1 VTNFDLEADI
11 VVVGFGGAGSA
22 AAITAADG
30 GARVILLDKAPA
42 HAVGGNTRVASQGYL
57 NPTDPE
63 TAATYL
69 KALCGPFEVPSSMI
83 EVWAQENC
91 KNNEWL
97 ASIDGDPQEHQ
108 PPPAGIEYPDLPGA
122 ECVRKYHH
130 GDVLG
135 YSKTWEF
142 LEESVKSR
150 PQIEILYETPATEL
164 IQLADGAIGGV
175 IATQIGQN
183 GENNKTIR
191 IKAKRGVILTTG
203 GFENNQ
209 DMIRNYLPGVPFCY
223 TSGSPYNEGDGIR
236 MAMQAGADLWH
247 MNNYAG
253 PSMAFKAPE
262 YPTTF
267 SIIALHFSHEPPGG
281 MIVVGGDGKRF
292 INEKYKHKHGK
303 IPMGDQWAP
312 MPVRTPMY
320 MIFDQTLLDA
330 GPLYDSKPNRGW
342 TPIMI
347 GYDWS
352 KDNRKEIENGW
363 IKQAANVQALAA
375 ELSMDATALS
385 ASIGQWNASISQG
398 NDAAFGRTKSLNAMA
413 DGPLFALPLVPSML
427 NTQGGPRRNERAE
440 ILRPDGQPIKRLYSA
455 GEMGSIFGYLYQG
468 TGNIGECFA
477 FGRIAAHEALAL
489 TPWSDTAVINTVK

>member
-1 VTNFDLEADI
+1 MTEFNKEADI
-11 VVVGFGGAGSA
+11 VIVGFGGAGSA
-22 AAITAADG
+22 AAIAAADG
-30 GARVILLDKAPA
+30 GASVLLIDKAPP

-57 NPTDPE
+57 NPSDPKA
-63 TAATYL
+63 AATYL
-69 KALCGPFEVPSSMI
+69 NALCGPFEVPQAMV
-83 EVWAQENC
+83 EVWAEENC

-97 ASIDGDPQEHQ
+97 ASIGGDPQEHQ
-108 PPPAGIEYPDLPGA
+108 PPPAGVEYPDLPGA
-122 ECVRKYHH
+122 ECVHKYHH
-130 GDVLG
+130 GDILG

-150 PQIEILYETPATEL
+150 KNIEILYETPATEL
-164 IQLADGAIGGV
+164 IQLADGSIGGV
-175 IATQIGQN
+175 VAQQTGQ
-183 GENNKTIR
+183 TIR
-191 IKAKRGVILTTG
+191 IKAKKAVILTCG

-253 PSMAFKAPE
+253 PSIAFKAPE

-267 SIIALHFSHEPPGG
+267 SIIPLHFSHEPPGG
-281 MIVVGGDGKRF
+281 MIVVGSDGKRF

-352 KDNRKEIENGW
+352 QDNRKEIERGW
-363 IKQAANVQALAA
+363 IKQAADVQTMAAQLSIDEKTLAKSIDTWNRSALAGHDA
-375 ELSMDATALS
+375 E
-385 ASIGQWNASISQG
+385 
-398 NDAAFGRTKSLNAMA
+398 FGRTKSLHPIAEGSLYAME
-413 DGPLFALPLVPSML
+413 LVPSML

-440 ILRPDGQPIKRLYSA
+440 VLRPDGRPINRLYSA

-477 FGRIAAHEALAL
+477 FGRIAAHEALSKS
-489 TPWSDTAVINTVK
+489 PW

>member
-1 VTNFDLEADI
+1 MANFDKETD
-11 VVVGFGGAGSA
+11 VVIVGFGGAGSA

-30 GARVILLDKAPA
+30 GANVILLDKAPQRE
-42 HAVGGNTRVASQGYL
+42 VGGNTRVASQGYL
-57 NPTDPE
+57 NPTDPQ

-69 KALCGPFEVPSSMI
+69 KALCGPFEVPQSMI
-83 EVWAQENC
+83 EVWAEENC
-91 KNNEWL
+91 KNNDWL

-108 PPPAGIEYPDLPGA
+108 PPPAGIEYPDLPGS
-122 ECVRKYHH
+122 ECVRKFHH

-142 LEESVKSR
+142 LERSVKCR
-150 PQIEILYETPATEL
+150 TPIEILYETPATEL
-164 IQLADGAIGGV
+164 IQIGDGAIGGV
-175 IATQIGQN
+175 IAKQQDQ
-183 GENNKTIR
+183 TIR
-191 IKAKRGVILTTG
+191 IKARQGVILTCG

-253 PSMAFKAPE
+253 PSIAFKAPE

-281 MIVVGGDGKRF
+281 MIVVGADGKRF

-303 IPMGDQWAP
+303 VPMGDQWVP

-347 GYDWS
+347 GYEWS
-352 KDNRKEIENGW
+352 KDNRKEIEHGW
-363 IKQAANVQALAA
+363 IKQAPTIEALAA
-375 ELSMDATALS
+375 ELSMDEVALRE
-385 ASIGQWNASISQG
+385 SITKWNEAVSHG
-398 NDAAFGRTKSLNAMA
+398 KDKAFGRTQSLFPFAQGN
-413 DGPLFALPLVPSML
+413 LYALPLVPSML

-440 ILRPDGQPIKRLYSA
+440 VLRPNGQPIDRLYSA

-477 FGRIAAHEALAL
+477 FGRIAAQQALAKR
-489 TPWSDTAVINTVK
+489 PW